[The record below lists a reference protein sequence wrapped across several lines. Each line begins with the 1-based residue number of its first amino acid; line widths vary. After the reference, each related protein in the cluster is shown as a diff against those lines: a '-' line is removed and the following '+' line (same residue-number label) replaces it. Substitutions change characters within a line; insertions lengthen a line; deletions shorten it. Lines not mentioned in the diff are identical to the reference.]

1 MKKVAEKDEDEEE
14 KSESIVMPR
23 QSGQLL
29 TARTDRRQQRVES
42 GEKSEERGE
51 SDKFWTTKCCVVERS
66 CFKNII
72 NK

>member
-29 TARTDRRQQRVES
+29 TARTDRRQETAES
-42 GEKSEERGE
+42 GEWREE
-51 SDKFWTTKCCVVERS
+51 
-66 CFKNII
+66 
-72 NK
+72 